1 MKEIQMKS
9 IKNKIF
15 LCCIIS
21 CLLLTN
27 PSAFA
32 SSNKIAYRESGKT
45 KYYRVTVT
53 INNSKSTTHTI
64 SGEYQSGPSGHGMV
78 YFTIRGEVQESV
90 KVNGTGQSSYWYAS
104 YKLSVG
110 NIYKAQTYVLT
121 KGLND
126 YVTDYN

>member
-1 MKEIQMKS
+1 MKS

>member
-1 MKEIQMKS
+1 MKS

-78 YFTIRGEVQESV
+78 YYTKNGMQQKPK
-90 KVNGTGQSSYWYAS
+90 KVYGTGQSSYWYAS

-110 NIYKAQTYVLT
+110 NIYKAQTFVGT
-121 KGLND
+121 KGLNHS
-126 YVTDYN
+126 VTDYYN